1 MHKTEKRY
9 YISIV
14 FKNEI
19 LRCQQ
24 DKVGNPIM
32 ANEISSD
39 RGTDSP
45 VWITVNRERKNL
57 TLNYKNCHQGQ
68 RDYTLTYSVDNEA
81 ELYSNPYPILFVR
94 LAATY
99 RYRLG
104 A

>member
-1 MHKTEKRY
+1 
-9 YISIV
+9 
-14 FKNEI
+14 
-19 LRCQQ
+19 
-24 DKVGNPIM
+24 M

-39 RGTDSP
+39 RRTDSS

>member
-1 MHKTEKRY
+1 
-9 YISIV
+9 
-14 FKNEI
+14 
-19 LRCQQ
+19 
-24 DKVGNPIM
+24 M

-57 TLNYKNCHQGQ
+57 TLDYKNCHQGQ
-68 RDYTLTYSVDNEA
+68 RDCTLTYSVDNEA

-94 LAATY
+94 LAAAY

>member
-1 MHKTEKRY
+1 MHKTGKY

-24 DKVGNPIM
+24 DKVGNQIM
-32 ANEISSD
+32 ANEISID
-39 RGTDSP
+39 WGTDSP
-45 VWITVNRERKNL
+45 VWIIVNRKRKDL
-57 TLNYKNCHQGQ
+57 TLDYKNRHQGQ

-81 ELYSNPYPILFVR
+81 ELYLTPYPILLVR
-94 LAATY
+94 LAAAY